1 LKSLRTRLLLAYAA
15 LILAGFTI
23 LALLAGRQI
32 LSGTLQDFSSGI
44 VEQAQLVARVLK
56 EPVEEGTEHGVDP
69 TTLDP
74 LLQTYAERAEADL
87 IVFDGSGQLLASSS
101 DDSDINTV
109 VVGTALSGNA
119 GSETQGDVVYAAAPI
134 LDDDQVIGVVQVSAP
149 LSAAENLIRER
160 WLVLGGAVLVVTVL
174 AGLAALWLSNT
185 LTQPLAQMQ
194 KATMQVAQGDF
205 SQRLPETRQ
214 DEIGEVARSFNHM
227 AGQVEAMVEEQRA
240 FASNASHE
248 LRTPLTAIRLRSE
261 ALREGNLDSLTT
273 EQYIV
278 EIDEEARRMGNL
290 VQDLMMLSRL
300 DSGRLEAGREQV
312 DSARLARQLMNEIGP
327 QAERQGITLQ
337 LDAPANLP
345 PVTAGSA
352 HLMIVFRN
360 LLNNALKYTPDGG
373 QITWQIE
380 AGEDALQHTIRD
392 TGQGI
397 PADDLPHVFDRFYRV
412 DQSRSREVPGVGL
425 GLSLVR
431 MIVEFYGGTITLES
445 GGPGQGTTVTVT
457 WPYYY
462 KERSG
467 HYDVGA
473 E

>member
-1 LKSLRTRLLLAYAA
+1 LKSLRTRLLLAYAG
-15 LILAGFTI
+15 LILAGFSI

-56 EPVEEGTEHGVDP
+56 EPVEEGSEHGVDQE
-69 TTLDP
+69 TLGP
-74 LLQTYAERAEADL
+74 ILQTYAEQAEADL
-87 IVFDGSGQLLASSS
+87 IVFDYSGQILASSS
-101 DDSDINTV
+101 DNNDINTV

-119 GSETQGDVVYAAAPI
+119 GSETKGEVVFAAAPI
-134 LDDDQVIGVVQVSAP
+134 LEEGQVIGAVQVSAP
-149 LSAAENLIRER
+149 TSAAQNLVWER
-160 WLVLGGAVLVVTVL
+160 WLALGGTVLVVTVL
-174 AGLAALWLSNT
+174 AGLAAVWLSTT
-185 LTQPLAQMQ
+185 LTRPLAQMQ
-194 KATMQVAQGDF
+194 KATMQIAEGDF

-227 AGQVEAMVEEQRA
+227 AGQVEAMIEEQRA

-261 ALREGNLDSLTT
+261 ALREGDLDPATT
-273 EQYIV
+273 QQYIV
-278 EIDEEARRMGNL
+278 EIDEETQRLGNL
-290 VQDLMMLSRL
+290 VQDLLMLSRL

-312 DSARLARQLMNEIGP
+312 DSVRLARQLLAEIAP
-327 QAERQGITLQ
+327 QAERRDITVRLN
-337 LDAPANLP
+337 APPDLP
-345 PVTAGSA
+345 LVTAGSA

-380 AGEDALQHTIRD
+380 AGEGKLQHIISD

-397 PADDLPHVFDRFYRV
+397 PIDDLSHVFDRFYRV
-412 DQSRSREVPGVGL
+412 DQSHSRDIPGVGL

-445 GGPGQGTTVTVT
+445 AGPGQGTTAYVT
-457 WPYYY
+457 WPY
-462 KERSG
+462 
-467 HYDVGA
+467 
-473 E
+473 

>member
-15 LILAGFTI
+15 LILAGFTV

-32 LSGTLQDFSSGI
+32 LSGTLQDFSGGI

-56 EPVEEGTEHGVDP
+56 EPLEEGTEHGVDQ
-69 TTLDP
+69 TTLGP
-74 LLQTYAERAEADL
+74 ILQTYAEQAEADL
-87 IVFDGSGQLLASSS
+87 VVFDNRGQLLASSS
-101 DDSDINTV
+101 ANNDINTD

-119 GSETQGDVVYAAAPI
+119 SSETQGNMVYAAAPI
-134 LDDDQVIGVVQVSAP
+134 LEDGQVIGVVQVSAP
-149 LSAAENLIRER
+149 LSAAQNLVWER
-160 WLVLGGAVLVVTVL
+160 WLALGGAVLVVTVL

-185 LTQPLAQMQ
+185 MTQPLAQMQ
-194 KATMQVAQGDF
+194 KATVQIAQGDF

-227 AGQVEAMVEEQRA
+227 AGQVEAMIEEQRA

-261 ALREGNLDSLTT
+261 ALREGDLDAATT
-273 EQYIV
+273 QQYIV
-278 EIDEEARRMGNL
+278 EIDEETQRMGNL

-312 DSARLARQLMNEIGP
+312 DSSRLARQLINEVAP
-327 QAERQGITLQ
+327 QAERRRITLE
-337 LDAPANLP
+337 LNAPSNLP

-352 HLMIVFRN
+352 HLTIVFRN

-373 QITWQIE
+373 QITWQIQ
-380 AGEDALQHTIRD
+380 AGDGTIQHTIRD

-397 PADDLPHVFDRFYRV
+397 SADNLPHVFDRFYRV
-412 DQSRSREVPGVGL
+412 DQSHSREVPGVGL

-431 MIVEFYGGTITLES
+431 MIVEFYGGKVYLES
-445 GGPGQGTTVTVT
+445 RGPGQGTTAHVA
-457 WPYYY
+457 WPCVNLAP
-462 KERSG
+462 S
-467 HYDVGA
+467 
-473 E
+473 

>member
-1 LKSLRTRLLLAYAA
+1 LKSLRTRLLLAYVV
-15 LILAGFTI
+15 LILAGFSA

-32 LSGTLQDFSSGI
+32 LSGTLQDFSGGI

-56 EPVEEGTEHGVDP
+56 EPVEEGTEHGLDQ
-69 TTLDP
+69 TTLGP
-74 LLQTYAERAEADL
+74 ILQTYAEQAEADL
-87 IVFDGSGQLLASSS
+87 ILFNNRGQVLASSS
-101 DDSDINTV
+101 NNNNINTR

-119 GSETQGDVVYAAAPI
+119 GSEAQGDVVYAAAPI
-134 LDDDQVIGVVQVSAP
+134 LEDGQVIGVIQLSAP
-149 LSAAENLIRER
+149 LSAAQNLVLER
-160 WLVLGGAVLVVTVL
+160 WLALGGAVLVVTAL
-174 AGLAALWLSNT
+174 AGLAAVWLSNT
-185 LTQPLAQMQ
+185 LTRPLAQMQ
-194 KATMQVAQGDF
+194 EATVQIAQGDF

-227 AGQVEAMVEEQRA
+227 AGQVEAMLEEQRA

-261 ALREGNLDSLTT
+261 ALREGGLDPSTAQ
-273 EQYIV
+273 QYII
-278 EIDEEARRMGNL
+278 EIDEETQRLGNL

-312 DSARLARQLMNEIGP
+312 DSLRLARQILGEIAP
-327 QAERQGITLQ
+327 QAKRRGITLQ
-337 LDAPANLP
+337 LNAPSDLP

-373 QITWQIE
+373 QITWQIQ
-380 AGEDALQHTIRD
+380 AADGTIQHAIRD

-397 PADDLPHVFDRFYRV
+397 PAQDLPHVFDRFYRV
-412 DQSRSREVPGVGL
+412 DQSHSREVPGVGL

-431 MIVEFYGGTITLES
+431 MIVEFYGGKITLES
-445 GGPGQGTTVTVT
+445 GGPGQGTTAHVA
-457 WPYYY
+457 WPCSNSRAL
-462 KERSG
+462 KQILETS
-467 HYDVGA
+467 
-473 E
+473 